1 MGSVPTAPTRPGGAI
16 AAWLPRRSRS
26 LETRKVAERKEI
38 SRTERLVRGAAGV
51 VVVLVAWQ
59 LLSTYNVVNRVLW
72 SSPSNIW
79 SSFLT
84 LVRNGTLGSACL
96 NSGELFIISF
106 ALSLAV
112 GVVLGVVLGW
122 YQRTRAI
129 IDPWVSMLYA
139 TPRIALIPLVI
150 AIFGIALKTQ
160 VITVMLLAVF
170 PIIINVA
177 AGVAAM
183 DRDQLRVARSY
194 LATNWDVLRGVALPG
209 ALPYIV
215 AGVQQGLVMTLNGIV
230 IAEYFVG
237 NNGIGGLIINASQ
250 NLQTGNAFVGA
261 TIFALASLLLTALL
275 RALDQKVAKWR

>member
-1 MGSVPTAPTRPGGAI
+1 MGSVPTAPPRPGGAI

-250 NLQTGNAFVGA
+250 NLQTGDAFVGA

>member
-1 MGSVPTAPTRPGGAI
+1 MGSLPTAPARPGGALTG
-16 AAWLPRRSRS
+16 WLPGRSRS

-38 SRTERLVRGAAGV
+38 SRTERLVRGAAGI
-51 VVVLVAWQ
+51 VVVLAAWQ
-59 LLSTYNVVNRVLW
+59 LLSTYHIVNQVLW
-72 SSPSNIW
+72 SSPSGIW

-84 LVRNGTLGSACL
+84 LARNGTLGSACL
-96 NSGELFIISF
+96 SSGELFIISF

-112 GVVLGVVLGW
+112 GIVLGVILGW

-183 DRDQLRVARSY
+183 DRDHLRVARSC

-209 ALPYIV
+209 ALPYVV
-215 AGVQQGLVMTLNGIV
+215 AAVQQGLVMTLNGIV

-237 NNGIGGLIINASQ
+237 NNGVGGLIINASQ
-250 NLQTGNAFVGA
+250 NLQTGDAFVGA
-261 TIFALASLLLTALL
+261 AIFALASLLLTALL

>member
-1 MGSVPTAPTRPGGAI
+1 MGSPATARARAGGGFPG
-16 AAWLPRRSRS
+16 WLPGRSRS
-26 LETRKVAERKEI
+26 LEMRKIAERKEI
-38 SRTERLVRGAAGV
+38 SRTERLIRGAAGV

-59 LLSTYNVVNRVLW
+59 LLSSHHLVNQLLW
-72 SSPSNIW
+72 SSPSGIW

-84 LVRNGTLGSACL
+84 LVRNGTLGTACL
-96 NSGELFIISF
+96 NSGELFLISF
-106 ALSLAV
+106 ALSLVV
-112 GVVLGVVLGW
+112 GVVLGVILGW
-122 YQRTRAI
+122 YQRSRAI

-150 AIFGIALKTQ
+150 AIFGLGLKTQ
-160 VITVMLLAVF
+160 VLTVMLLAVF

-177 AGVAAM
+177 VGVQAM

-230 IAEYFVG
+230 VAEYFVG

-250 NLQTGNAFVGA
+250 NLQTGDAFVGA
-261 TIFALASLLLTALL
+261 TIFAVASLLLTGLL
-275 RALDQKVAKWR
+275 RGLDQKVAKWR